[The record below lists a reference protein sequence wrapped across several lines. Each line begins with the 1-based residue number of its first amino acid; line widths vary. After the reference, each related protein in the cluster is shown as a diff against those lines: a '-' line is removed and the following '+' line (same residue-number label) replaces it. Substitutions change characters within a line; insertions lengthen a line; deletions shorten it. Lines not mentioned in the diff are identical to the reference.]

1 MSHNLADAFLAL
13 AARWP
18 DRPAV
23 QSQDPNLTFSQLVD
37 RARRIAAVLQ
47 KNGIGVG
54 DRVGIAQASTTHAF
68 LLMLASWFCGATALV
83 VDFRTRAPERQ
94 KLADRERNRAMS

>member
-23 QSQDPNLTFSQLVD
+23 QSQDTNLTFSQLVD

-47 KNGIGVG
+47 KGGVSVG
-54 DRVGIAQASTTHAF
+54 DRVGIA
-68 LLMLASWFCGATALV
+68 
-83 VDFRTRAPERQ
+83 RRAPRM
-94 KLADRERNRAMS
+94 RFC